1 MVKNDYIYTI
11 INQNNKK
18 MEIVQYLGISFVGV
32 IIICLGWSIAEI
44 VNNFIKNK

>member
-1 MVKNDYIYTI
+1 
-11 INQNNKK
+11 